1 MKRMR
6 HILHYISV
14 VSLIALTGCNI
25 LSNKEKRSELKINDI
40 QTIGSHNSY
49 KQAIEPSL
57 LQILQKE
64 TSRSFEDL
72 QYAHIP
78 ISQQLEDYKLRNLEI
93 DVVYDPQG
101 GRYAN
106 PLGMS
111 ILRQLSIDPLQYDPD
126 GLMKKPGFKVMH
138 VPDIDF
144 RSNCLTLTNCL
155 KEIKN
160 WSDTHPNHLP
170 ILITMNTKSEQID
183 KPGFVKLL
191 PFSKIAL
198 DSLDKEI
205 LSVIPKN
212 RIIKPDDIR
221 GNFNTLETAV
231 LKNKWPKLDDARGK
245 FIFVIDEFG
254 EKRKNYLEGHSS
266 LRGRL
271 MFIASGPGNPEAAI
285 MIVNDPIKNQEKI
298 KKLVKAGYLVRTRAD
313 ADTKEARKG
322 DYTRFKAALSSG
334 AHYISTDYYMAD
346 KNLETG
352 YKIGFSDK
360 KVARCNPV
368 TIPKGCNDKI
378 LE

>member
-101 GRYAN
+101 GRFAN

-155 KEIKN
+155 IEIKN

-191 PFSKIAL
+191 PL
-198 DSLDKEI
+198 KEKY
-205 LSVIPKN
+205 PC
-212 RIIKPDDIR
+212 KP
-221 GNFNTLETAV
+221 
-231 LKNKWPKLDDARGK
+231 
-245 FIFVIDEFG
+245 
-254 EKRKNYLEGHSS
+254 
-266 LRGRL
+266 
-271 MFIASGPGNPEAAI
+271 
-285 MIVNDPIKNQEKI
+285 
-298 KKLVKAGYLVRTRAD
+298 
-313 ADTKEARKG
+313 
-322 DYTRFKAALSSG
+322 
-334 AHYISTDYYMAD
+334 
-346 KNLETG
+346 
-352 YKIGFSDK
+352 
-360 KVARCNPV
+360 
-368 TIPKGCNDKI
+368 
-378 LE
+378 